1 MYVLCLHADKAKG
14 LQINLSEALQGKIK
28 YYKAYSSYKLTLHY
42 VVPCYVLKT
51 FPYSLTH
58 SPQSSESK
66 RIEAIYFPGMLG
78 NQLPSIDF
86 VVKYT
91 AKRP

>member
-28 YYKAYSSYKLTLHY
+28 NYKAYLSYKLTLHY

-51 FPYSLTH
+51 FFLLPYTLSL
-58 SPQSSESK
+58 ELW
-66 RIEAIYFPGMLG
+66 I
-78 NQLPSIDF
+78 
-86 VVKYT
+86 
-91 AKRP
+91 